1 MFELN
6 LKRKKKAKAVL
17 HGFAEIVNESKRKPN
32 KLWVDQGNE
41 FYNNLTQKNY
51 DNDISMYLTHN
62 EGRSVVAK
70 RFIKTLKDKYYN
82 KRQLMIVNLILVI

>member
-32 KLWVDQGNE
+32 KLWIDQGNE
-41 FYNNLTQKNY
+41 FYNNLTQK
-51 DNDISMYLTHN
+51 
-62 EGRSVVAK
+62 
-70 RFIKTLKDKYYN
+70 
-82 KRQLMIVNLILVI
+82 